1 MSGEQVSAFK
11 QLYTEVLKNGGDVS
25 KLPSKIANKNIKC
38 FVKESGRYFL
48 VTDAWFYLPC
58 YFTQKAVSDFKGK
71 NSNVL
76 ISDLEK
82 NVILITDWTLEMAK
96 VKSEDVFT
104 SYGGIEIKLIV
115 KSFQPVLKEK
125 VELKRY
131 PVNLYRDDEIKNL
144 INSYTHDCMTAAVGK
159 GVKGESL
166 PVIGAKA
173 GAGAGVVS
181 FASGPAFGGWTFKE
195 GKTPT
200 VPMSSI
206 LKQEKGAS
214 PKKADPT
221 SKAKVIGGA
230 KGAPKSAKKEAVK
243 GLGSKIAKFSPPGKK
258 NNAKKSTAKLISG
271 ATPVL
276 PSPGDGRSGA
286 GTTNQQT
293 MKEFKKMVEWISKN
307 KSGKAKKAGGK
318 TPKGPTKAIK
328 K

>member
-1 MSGEQVSAFK
+1 MG
-11 QLYTEVLKNGGDVS
+11 
-25 KLPSKIANKNIKC
+25 
-38 FVKESGRYFL
+38 
-48 VTDAWFYLPC
+48 LPC
-58 YFTQKAVSDFKGK
+58 YFTQKAVSDFKAK

-131 PVNLYRDDEIKNL
+131 PVNLYRDDEIKSL
-144 INSYTHDCMTAAVGK
+144 IQSYTHDCMSAAVGK
-159 GVKGESL
+159 GIKGESL
-166 PVIGAKA
+166 PGIGVKG

-181 FASGPAFGGWTFKE
+181 FASGPTFSSFTFKE

-200 VPMSSI
+200 VTMASI

-230 KGAPKSAKKEAVK
+230 KAGGKSASKSGVK
-243 GLGSKIAKFSPPGKK
+243 GLGSKIAKYSPPSKK
-258 NNAKKSTAKLISG
+258 NMAKKSAARLISG

-276 PSPGDGRSGA
+276 PSR
-286 GTTNQQT
+286 
-293 MKEFKKMVEWISKN
+293 
-307 KSGKAKKAGGK
+307 
-318 TPKGPTKAIK
+318 
-328 K
+328 

>member
-1 MSGEQVSAFK
+1 MSDQVSAFK
-11 QLYTEVLKNGGDVS
+11 QLYSEVLKNGGDVS
-25 KLPSKIANKNIKC
+25 KLPSKIASKSIKC
-38 FVKESGRYFL
+38 FVKESGRFFL

-58 YFTQKAVSDFKGK
+58 YFTQKAVSDFKAK
-71 NSNVL
+71 NSNLL

-82 NVILITDWTLEMAK
+82 NVILITDWSLEMAK

-131 PVNLYRDDEIKNL
+131 PVNLYRDEEIKML
-144 INSYTHDCMTAAVGK
+144 IQAYTHQCMSNAVK
-159 GVKGESL
+159 SGVKGESL
-166 PVIGAKA
+166 PDIGKKG

-181 FASGPAFGGWTFKE
+181 FSSGATFSNWTFKE

-200 VPMSSI
+200 VAMASI

-221 SKAKVIGGA
+221 GKAKVIGGA
-230 KGAPKSAKKEAVK
+230 KSGGKSGKTASKS
-243 GLGSKIAKFSPPGKK
+243 LGSKLAKFSPTNKK
-258 NNAKKSTAKLISG
+258 NAAKKSTAKIFSG

-293 MKEFKKMVEWISKN
+293 MREFKKMVEWIN
-307 KSGKAKKAGGK
+307 KSKGKGSAKKVGK
-318 TPKGPTKAIK
+318 KSASKGIK

>member
-1 MSGEQVSAFK
+1 MSDQQVSAFK

-25 KLPSKIANKNIKC
+25 KLPSKIASKSIKC

-58 YFTQKAVSDFKGK
+58 YFTQKAVSDFKSK
-71 NSNVL
+71 NSNVN

-131 PVNLYRDDEIKNL
+131 PVNLYRDDEIKSL
-144 INSYTHDCMTAAVGK
+144 VQAYTHQCLSGAVK
-159 GVKGESL
+159 SGVKGESL
-166 PVIGAKA
+166 PDIGKKG
-173 GAGAGVVS
+173 GAGAGVVT
-181 FASGPAFGGWTFKE
+181 FASGASFSGWTFKE

-200 VPMSSI
+200 VSMASI
-206 LKQEKGAS
+206 LKQEKGSS
-214 PKKADPT
+214 PKKMDPT
-221 SKAKVIGGA
+221 SKAKVLGGA
-230 KGAPKSAKKEAVK
+230 KGAPKSAKKDNMK
-243 GLGSKIAKFSPPGKK
+243 SLGSKLAKFSPPSKK
-258 NNAKKSTAKLISG
+258 NAAKKSTAKIFSG

-293 MKEFKKMVEWISKN
+293 MREFKKMVEWINKN
-307 KSGKAKKAGGK
+307 KAGKSSGKKVGKKSAS
-318 TPKGPTKAIK
+318 KGIK

>member
-1 MSGEQVSAFK
+1 MSDQVSAFK
-11 QLYTEVLKNGGDVS
+11 QLYSEVLKNGGDVN
-25 KLPSKIANKNIKC
+25 KLPSKMTSKSIKC
-38 FVKESGRYFL
+38 FVKESGRFFL

-58 YFTQKAVSDFKGK
+58 YFTQKAVSDFKSK
-71 NSNVL
+71 NSNVN

-82 NVILITDWTLEMAK
+82 NVILITDWSLEMAK

-115 KSFQPVLKEK
+115 KSFQPVFKEK

-144 INSYTHDCMTAAVGK
+144 INAYTYSCLSSAVK
-159 GVKGESL
+159 SGVKGESL
-166 PVIGAKA
+166 PGIGSK
-173 GAGAGVVS
+173 GGSGAGVVS
-181 FASGPAFGGWTFKE
+181 FANGASFSSWTFKE

-200 VPMSSI
+200 VSMASI
-206 LKQEKGAS
+206 LKQEKGSS
-214 PKKADPT
+214 PKKQDPT
-221 SKAKVIGGA
+221 SRAKVIGGA
-230 KGAPKSAKKEAVK
+230 KSGGKSAKKESGAK
-243 GLGSKIAKFSPPGKK
+243 SLGSKLAKFSPTNKK
-258 NNAKKSTAKLISG
+258 NLAKKSTAKIFSG

-293 MKEFKKMVEWISKN
+293 MREFKKMVEWIN
-307 KSGKAKKAGGK
+307 KSKGKASAKKVGK
-318 TPKGPTKAIK
+318 KSASKGIK